1 VKCIQLVNENLVTL
15 RRLTNFYWISFVL
28 SKLFALKDEML
39 SLNLGFKSVPK
50 IILGINISSSVIKLI
65 EMESNH
71 EGYKVIR
78 L

>member
-1 VKCIQLVNENLVTL
+1 MKCIQLVNENLVTL

-39 SLNLGFKSVPK
+39 SLNLGFKPVPK

>member
-1 VKCIQLVNENLVTL
+1 MKCIQLVNENLVTL

-39 SLNLGFKSVPK
+39 SLNLGFKPVPK

-71 EGYKVIR
+71 EGYKVTS
-78 L
+78 

>member
-1 VKCIQLVNENLVTL
+1 M
-15 RRLTNFYWISFVL
+15 L

-39 SLNLGFKSVPK
+39 SLNLGFKPVPK

-78 L
+78 LPLKVCRHFRLER